1 MASTELDVSV
11 SQLRCF
17 VAVVDAGSLAEAGRQ
32 LGMSTASV
40 SKAIARLEQTS
51 GVKLLHRSTHAVSL
65 TQDGEQLVELA
76 REVVRAAA
84 DFSRSA
90 GIQNQESGA
99 GWVRVT
105 APVAFMRDVLT
116 PLFAAFSRDNPSI
129 RLDLRAGNELVD
141 LAKDGVDLA
150 IRSGSLDRVPG
161 HLQTAW
167 FKFPWVVCASPMYLK
182 GRERPEQPSDLTAH
196 NLIGFRNQR
205 TGQVRPWRFRQPAN
219 ERDVVQVAPDASA
232 IFDDGASAWKAVVHG
247 AGIASAPLWLAADD
261 LRAGRAVE
269 LLRDW
274 RDDDATMNFLR
285 RNRRLTPE
293 RVDTVI
299 AYLRG
304 RAPRLADL
312 I

>member
-1 MASTELDVSV
+1 MSPIDVDVSL

-17 VAVVDAGSLAEAGRQ
+17 VAVVDTGSLAEAGRQ
-32 LGMSTASV
+32 LGMSTPSV

-51 GVKLLHRSTHAVSL
+51 GVKLVHRSTHAVSL

-84 DFSRSA
+84 DFSRSV
-90 GIQNQESGA
+90 QSQESDA

-105 APVAFMRDVLT
+105 APVAFMRDVLA
-116 PLFAAFSRDNPSI
+116 PLFAEFSRENPGI
-129 RLDLRAGNELVD
+129 RLDLRSGNELAD
-141 LAKDGVDLA
+141 LAKDGIDLA
-150 IRSGSLDRVPG
+150 IRSGSLVRVPG

-167 FKFPWVVCASPMYLK
+167 FKFPWVVCASPAYLN
-182 GRERPEQPSDLTAH
+182 GRERPEQPSDLAAH
-196 NLIGFRNQR
+196 KLIGFRNQR
-205 TGQVRPWRFRQPAN
+205 TGQVRPWWFRQPGN
-219 ERDVVQVAPDASA
+219 EIDVVQVAPDASSV
-232 IFDDGASAWKAVVHG
+232 FDDGASAWKAVLHG

-274 RDDDATMNFLR
+274 RHADVTMNFLR
-285 RNRRLTPE
+285 RDRRLTPQRIE
-293 RVDTVI
+293 TVM
-299 AYLRG
+299 AFLRR
-304 RAPRLADL
+304 RAPRLTDL

>member
-1 MASTELDVSV
+1 MTSTELDVSV

-32 LGMSTASV
+32 LGMSSASV

-90 GIQNQESGA
+90 GIQNQRGGA
-99 GWVRVT
+99 GWVRIT

-116 PLFAAFSRDNPSI
+116 PLFAEFSREHPSI
-129 RLDLRAGNELVD
+129 RLDLRASNDLAD

-150 IRSGSLDRVPG
+150 IRSGSLVGVPG
-161 HLQTAW
+161 HLQTVW
-167 FKFPWVVCASPMYLK
+167 FKFPWVVCASPAYLR
-182 GRERPEQPSDLTAH
+182 GRGRPEQPSDLAAH
-196 NLIGFRNQR
+196 KLIGFRNQR
-205 TGQVRPWRFRQPAN
+205 TGQVRSWRFRHPGG
-219 ERDVVQVAPDASA
+219 ERNVVEVAPDVSS
-232 IFDDGASAWKAVVHG
+232 IFDDGASAWTAVVQG
-247 AGIASAPLWLAADD
+247 AGIASAPLWLAAND

-274 RDDDATMNFLR
+274 RDADATMKFLR
-285 RNRRLTPE
+285 RDRRLSPE

-299 AYLRG
+299 TYLRG
-304 RAPRLADL
+304 RAPPLADL

>member
-1 MASTELDVSV
+1 MAMIEPDLSF

-17 VAVVDAGSLAEAGRQ
+17 VAVVDAGSLAEAGRR

-40 SKAIARLEQTS
+40 SKAITRLEQTS

-76 REVVRAAA
+76 RDVMRAAGA
-84 DFSRSA
+84 FSRSA
-90 GIQNQESGA
+90 GAQNQESAA

-105 APVAFMRDVLT
+105 APVAFMRDVLA
-116 PLFAAFSRDNPSI
+116 PLLAEFSVENPGI
-129 RLDLRAGNELVD
+129 RLDLRASNELID

-150 IRSGSLDRVPG
+150 IRSGSLVRVPG

-167 FKFPWVVCASPMYLK
+167 FKFPWVVCASPAYLE
-182 GRERPEQPSDLTAH
+182 GRERPEQPSDLAAH
-196 NLIGFRNQR
+196 QLIGFRNQR
-205 TGQVRPWRFRQPAN
+205 TGQVRPWGFRRPHKDG
-219 ERDVVQVAPDASA
+219 DVVQVAPDASSV
-232 IFDDGASAWKAVVHG
+232 FDDGASAWNAAVHG
-247 AGIASAPLWLAADD
+247 AGVVSAPLWLAADD

-274 RDDDATMNFLR
+274 RDADVTISFLR
-285 RNRRLTPE
+285 RDRRLTPE

-299 AYLRG
+299 AYLRR
-304 RAPRLADL
+304 RAPSLADL